1 VLPVG
6 ADVVGCT
13 KFAGAGGG
21 ADDDDR
27 DSSDGHGPHNSGGGE
42 AEVSLAVRDS
52 GPAGRDPAV
61 GFAADTGVVATVE
74 GLAAV
79 VAGPTCATTVVVP
92 LLAEAAAV
100 GFEDG
105 EEDDEAFAE
114 TGPVDAAGA
123 VVFET
128 GVDALGAAVVVAPFA
143 DVGAGEDPSST
154 YVGAVTLAVNASGAK
169 IRPVSSDSL
178 APYPEALLFLKG

>member
-1 VLPVG
+1 
-6 ADVVGCT
+6 
-13 KFAGAGGG
+13 
-21 ADDDDR
+21 
-27 DSSDGHGPHNSGGGE
+27 
-42 AEVSLAVRDS
+42 VRDS
-52 GPAGRDPAV
+52 GPAGTDPDVV

-79 VAGPTCATTVVVP
+79 VGGPTCATMVVVP
-92 LLAEAAAV
+92 LLAEADAV

-123 VVFET
+123 VVFEA
-128 GVDALGAAVVVAPFA
+128 GVDPLGAAVVVDPFA
-143 DVGAGEDPSST
+143 DVVGAGEDPSST